1 VKLNPREPNLHDSLG
16 LIYQRTGQY
25 AEAVESYQR
34 ALSLKP
40 DFELAVIHLGNTYF
54 QLGRYREAIGQYRR
68 YVEIVPLPAD
78 RARGVESLGWVYWK
92 KHDLPQAAKELSSW
106 ADKHYNLRLDRL
118 VAFEQGKLPATAE
131 LRAYV
136 SGDEGVA
143 NRTSRLSDRPS
154 QYFLGRLELKTGRAE
169 EAVRVFRQALRE
181 LPTYW
186 TLDDME
192 DCLGEA
198 YLELGRLD
206 EAMGEYRRVL
216 KMNPNRALARYH
228 LGVALDRKGENA
240 AARGEFQCFL
250 EIWKNADEDVP
261 ERIDAARR
269 VR

>member
-1 VKLNPREPNLHDSLG
+1 VR
-16 LIYQRTGQY
+16 Y
-25 AEAVESYQR
+25 AEAVECYQR

-54 QLGRYREAIGQYRR
+54 QLGRYREAIEQYRR
-68 YVEIVPLPAD
+68 YVEIGPLPSD
-78 RARGVESLGWVYWK
+78 RSRGVESLGWVYWK
-92 KHDLPQAAKELSSW
+92 KHDLPQAASELSSL
-106 ADKHYNLRLDRL
+106 AAKPQNPRLARL
-118 VAFEQGKLPATAE
+118 VAFEQGKLSATSE

-143 NRTSRLSDRPS
+143 NRTSRLSDRVS
-154 QYFLGRLELKTGRAE
+154 QYFLGRLELKAGRAE
-169 EAVRVFRQALRE
+169 EAILVFQQALRE

-186 TLDDME
+186 MLDDME

-206 EAMGEYRRVL
+206 EAIGEYRRVL
-216 KMNPNRALARYH
+216 KVNPNRALARYS

-240 AARGEFQCFL
+240 AARAEFQRFL
-250 EIWKNADEDVP
+250 MIWKNADEDVP

-269 VR
+269 VQ